1 MLVRLAAV
9 VFLALAVAAAAVEM
23 IRNEVAPL
31 PLAGRSLQA
40 ETDALRARQKRCLLL
55 GEAAGRDAHCL
66 RVWAETRDRFLRPS
80 SAAPTHR
87 SGGEP

>member
-9 VFLALAVAAAAVEM
+9 VFLALAAAAAAVEM
-23 IRNEVAPL
+23 VGEDVAPP

-40 ETDALRARQKRCLLL
+40 EADALRERQKRCLLL

-80 SAAPTHR
+80 LAAPTHG
-87 SGGEP
+87 SDGEP